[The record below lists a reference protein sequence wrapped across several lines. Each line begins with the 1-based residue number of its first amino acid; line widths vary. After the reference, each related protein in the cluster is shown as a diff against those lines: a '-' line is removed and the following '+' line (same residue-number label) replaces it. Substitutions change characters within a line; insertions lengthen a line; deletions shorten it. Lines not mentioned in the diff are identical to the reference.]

1 MDWKQDLLWNKSKVN
16 AYTAHQQD
24 KTTHFFPLWC
34 SIALETLSRSALA
47 FVHPSLLAD
56 PTKGSNILYVFGF
69 YSEKEPAKSIPVKT
83 VFDRLTK
90 IIEKFTS
97 KEYDICMNFMERRN
111 REFHS
116 GGAAFEDYPTKV
128 WLADFY
134 RICNIL
140 ITFQKKELKD
150 WLSDD
155 DAKIALEMIK
165 NDYNKIKATVKT
177 LITTHKDDFYR
188 KSKED
193 QKTLRV
199 KAEKSILFGIH
210 SSRVYSSQI
219 LCPACKSKAIIS
231 GQIARSNEPYLD
243 GEVIVRQISIMP
255 TEFHCWACELKLSGY
270 DKLQAADLGG
280 YINQDERFDAIEYY
294 DFDPSDFYEPDYG
307 ND

>member
-1 MDWKQDLLWNKSKVN
+1 MDWKHDLLWNKSKVN

-34 SIALETLSRSALA
+34 SIALETLSRAALA

-56 PTKGSNILYVFGF
+56 PTKGSNILYVFG
-69 YSEKEPAKSIPVKT
+69 YYNEKEPAKSVPMKT
-83 VFDRLTK
+83 VLDRLTK
-90 IIEKFTS
+90 IIEPFTT

-111 REFHS
+111 RELHS

-140 ITFQKKELKD
+140 ITFQKKEMKD

-165 NDYNKIKATVKT
+165 KDHNKIKATVKK
-177 LITTHKDDFYR
+177 LITTNKDEFYR
-188 KSKED
+188 KSKAD
-193 QKTLRV
+193 QKTLRE
-199 KAEKSILFGIH
+199 KAEKSHLFGIH
-210 SSRVYSSQI
+210 STRVYSSHI
-219 LCPACKSKAIIS
+219 LCPACKSKALIS
-231 GQIARSNEPYLD
+231 GQIARTNEPTLD
-243 GEVIVRQISIMP
+243 GDEIVRQISILP
-255 TEFHCWACELKLSGY
+255 TEFICWACELKLSGY
-270 DKLQAADLGG
+270 DQLQAADLGG
-280 YINQDERFDAIEYY
+280 YINQEERFDAKEYY
-294 DFDPSDFYEPDYG
+294 DFDPVDFYEPDYG